1 MITGA
6 VCWGLCGEPLF
17 LIELLFTSVMDEE
30 PGSEWRG
37 VIEGC
42 LALLNLKK
50 GSLETLLFLKERA
63 LNEDNEDILR
73 SIGLK
78 EDEIHRL
85 EIVYTVFREMEK
97 KGEYRKISRY
107 HDPKYTTDP
116 NSIM

>member
-1 MITGA
+1 MK
-6 VCWGLCGEPLF
+6 F
-17 LIELLFTSVMDEE
+17 YSSVMDEE
-30 PGSEWRG
+30 SGTEWRG

-50 GSLETLLFLKERA
+50 GSLETLMFLKKRA
-63 LNEDNEDILR
+63 LNEEYEEDILR
-73 SIGLK
+73 SIGMK
-78 EDEIHRL
+78 EDEINRL
-85 EIVYTVFREMEK
+85 EFVYTVFMEMEK

>member
-1 MITGA
+1 
-6 VCWGLCGEPLF
+6 
-17 LIELLFTSVMDEE
+17 MDEE